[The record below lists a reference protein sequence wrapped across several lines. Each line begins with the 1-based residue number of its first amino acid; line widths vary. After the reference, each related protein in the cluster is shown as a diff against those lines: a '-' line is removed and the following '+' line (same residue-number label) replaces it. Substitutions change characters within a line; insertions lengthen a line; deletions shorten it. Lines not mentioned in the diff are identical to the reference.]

1 MIKLENGNL
10 KRFGNSFIQSIQGE
24 NCEFISNT
32 SKERNKSGSVCSNE
46 SEDNLKEVSVKPP
59 VKINKNSKI
68 NLLRSEIIKCRK
80 LGIPL
85 NPNRWSRFHV
95 LKWVHYISISTNT
108 KIDFEKFSMNGRGLC
123 YISLDGFLHRSPE
136 CGKLLHS
143 ELQKKL
149 ISHVYLLVIK
159 SKSQKIRN

>member
-1 MIKLENGNL
+1 MENGNL

-24 NCEFISNT
+24 NCGFIPST

-46 SEDNLKEVSVKPP
+46 SEENLKEISGEPSVK
-59 VKINKNSKI
+59 KNKNSKI

-85 NPNRWSRFHV
+85 NPNKWSRLHV
-95 LKWVHYISISTNT
+95 LKWVHYISISTQTN
-108 KIDFEKFSMNGRGLC
+108 IDFEKFSMNGRGLC
-123 YISLDGFLHRSPE
+123 YISLDGFISRSPE
-136 CGKLLHS
+136 CGKFLHS

-149 ISHVYLLVIK
+149 ISHVYLLVLK
-159 SKSQKIRN
+159 SKSQKIHN